1 MVFRKVVLFI
11 ALILPLTLWACTN
24 FQQAISR
31 EHTDSGGQ
39 QNVNKFDFTLI
50 PGEVGLGAAS
60 TESTAA
66 SCPPLG
72 GDSREKLLQRL
83 PNLPKSSTLQQE
95 FKRRADSLPAPRGGK
110 TVAVAFPPTEEIQLS
125 YEQTIDPKAEP
136 TVLERFSPQ
145 GAVQAAP
152 GITLTFSQPM
162 VELSGVDVANALIPA
177 QIKPKVKGYWR
188 WLGTKTVVF
197 EPSLGHMPMSSS
209 FEVVVPAN
217 LKDVAGRSLAKEY
230 RFSFQTE
237 RLKLAEVYPNGS
249 SVGPMPVGYIIFNQT
264 IDSAQIRSQIELKT
278 KGLLSKGVGLEFLS
292 LEQLPKDSVAAK
304 VLKEAPQGRWLA
316 FRPQSPLQANTEYN
330 LLLRQGSSAQEGP
343 LTTEAEQS
351 VSFKTFEPLQIV
363 GTNADSSWRGGKLSI
378 YDKWRINFNNPLEAK
393 RFKAINLVSSVS
405 PKLEGLSAY
414 VVGNSLVISGEV
426 KAETTYIVKLNP
438 EISDIYSQKLG
449 SRAKNITFKIGP
461 LEPFINVPGE
471 RFNILDPASPQIYS
485 VYSGAL
491 KEFKVKLFRV
501 DFAQFSERTPLY
513 FSDLSK
519 YKGAGQLVWEKT
531 IKVKASANEY
541 VQTPIDISQAFAQ
554 GPGLALLAIESGHHQ
569 DYTYFS
575 KAIWLQASSLAV
587 DSVGDNK
594 NTYVYVTDLKT
605 GQAVSEAVVEAQSH
619 KAQTDLVGRAV
630 LPALSAADRNAYI
643 LVSRGQEKL
652 LAQVAAGSHL
662 LRRNK
667 NIIFSIFDDRG
678 LYRPGETVSVKGW
691 LRSVEYAP
699 QANVQLASNLKR
711 VDWQL
716 NDPRGASIAK
726 GSTSLSS
733 CGGFDFQV
741 VLPENIN
748 LGEVSLSLSL
758 PEVDKK
764 VWNLSGNRHEIS
776 VQEFR
781 RPEFEVSL
789 KADAADHFMDG
800 RASVEAKADYFA
812 GGVLA
817 SAPVTWR
824 ASSKKTSYNP
834 PGWEG
839 FTFGQWRPW
848 WGRFWEENDED
859 NVEHSLALTTDS
871 LGKSAVAIDLGRNLP
886 PTPVTLRLSAAVSD
900 VNRQTWSGST
910 SFLVHPAS
918 LYVGIKADKVSY
930 QQLVK
935 PNLDF
940 IVTTLDGQ
948 AVPKQKINLQIARIE
963 STYDSEGKV
972 QEKELDVVT
981 DSLISADKAVQKVM
995 PFSKAGCWRVRAQVH
1010 DEQGRL
1016 NESTVRFWV
1025 GSFQAAGIAKD
1036 KVEAQDLTL
1045 IPDRQEYWPGQTAE
1059 IAVQA
1064 PFAAKHGIY
1073 TISRNG
1079 IAKSEAFKIDGPNAV
1094 LSIPIDKDWL
1104 PGFQIKVSVSGT
1116 DTRSDLAGNKL
1127 KDSSRPAYATGSLD
1141 LLVSTR
1147 EKKLQVKAEPREIG
1161 LEPGGQTEI
1170 TVTVVD
1176 SDNKPVAGAE
1186 IALVVVDDSVWALSG
1201 YSIKDPI
1208 QDFYAKCGPY
1218 TTFKY
1223 LRSLVLL
1230 NSQNIDQE
1238 QSRALGS
1245 ARYKNT
1251 RADGIFMMN
1260 SVAQS
1265 PIMAK
1270 AAGVS
1275 LSDRGDRA
1283 ESYVMEE
1290 AAAEAAPA
1298 ESDSGADNSAIALR
1312 SNFNPLAIF
1321 AAALKTDANGKI
1333 TQKVTLPDNLTRYR
1347 VVAVAADK
1355 DSRFGLGESSLTAR
1369 LPLMVRPSAPRF
1381 LNFGDKFS
1389 LPIVLHNQTAQDMRV
1404 QVAARAA
1411 NVKVLE
1417 PGAYICQVPAQSR
1430 REVLIPMETEQAGEA
1445 VIQVAAAA
1453 GRYADSAQ
1461 CKLPV
1466 YTPCTT
1472 EGFATYGTVDGEQT
1486 LVQPMQ
1492 RPKDSFAQFGGLEI
1506 STSSTALQELTDAVI
1521 YLCEYPFNCS
1531 EQLASRIIVLANLND
1546 VLRSFKAEGLPSQ
1559 AEIDDYMASSLKELQ
1574 KRQSSD
1580 GGFGLWTANKHV
1592 LPFISVHCAQALVS
1606 AKAHG
1611 FKVDDKMY
1619 DRALKYTAKAY
1630 DKTNSRDYSRQA
1642 RLNVAAYA
1650 DNVLWQAGRDVTKNY
1665 TELKK
1670 EDLSKVYLDT
1680 LGWYL
1685 PVIKDKFNDQALVA
1699 EIRRQISNKVV
1710 ETAGKANI
1718 GTFEET
1724 NDGYLILS
1732 SNFRTEAVLLS
1743 ALMYDEPKN
1752 SVIPKL
1758 VRSLLDGRRRGH
1770 WSTTQDNAMAVM
1782 ALDKYFRTYEA
1793 VTPNFAVNMW
1803 LGSDYVGQHK
1813 YQGRSNEY
1821 QVSSVPMN
1829 VVPEKGN
1836 ITLDKKGQGRLYYR
1850 LGLKYALK
1858 DLTPK
1863 PLEAGFAVVRTYEGA
1878 DDPGDVQRIDANTWQ
1893 FKLGSRIRCT
1903 TKLVAPA
1910 RRAHVALSVPL
1921 PAGCEILNSALKMT
1935 EDMPKD
1941 SDQVK
1946 PKYYWS
1952 YFWRSP
1958 FDHQNLRDDKAE
1970 AFSLILPGGEH
1981 EYSFV
1986 CRATAPG
1993 TFVVP
1998 PAKAEEMYAP
2008 EVFGRSGG
2016 VKVIIK

>member
-11 ALILPLTLWACTN
+11 ALILPLALWACLN
-24 FQQAISR
+24 FQQAVSR
-31 EHTDSGGQ
+31 ENPDSGGQ
-39 QNVNKFDFTLI
+39 HNVNNFDFTLI
-50 PGEVGLGAAS
+50 PGEGRVKVSSAEQTTVSCAPLGA
-60 TESTAA
+60 
-66 SCPPLG
+66 
-72 GDSREKLLQRL
+72 DSKEKLLQRL
-83 PNLPKSSTLQQE
+83 PALPKSASLQQE
-95 FKRRADSLPAPRGGK
+95 FKRRVDSIPAPRGGQ
-110 TVAVAFPPTEEIQLS
+110 TVQVTFPPQKEMHLS
-125 YEQTIDPKAEP
+125 YEQTIAPMAPP
-136 TVLERFSPQ
+136 TVLERFSPE
-145 GAVQAAP
+145 GAVKAVP
-152 GITLTFSQPM
+152 GVALTFSQPI
-162 VELSGVDVANALIPA
+162 VELSGVDVADALIPA
-177 QIKPKVKGYWR
+177 QIKPEVKGHWR
-188 WLGTKTVVF
+188 WLGTKTAIF
-197 EPSLGHMPMSSS
+197 EPADHHMPMSSK
-209 FEVVVPAN
+209 FEVTVPAS
-217 LKDVAGRSLAKEY
+217 LKDVAGRPLGKEY
-230 RFSFQTE
+230 KFSFQTE
-237 RLKLAEVYPNGS
+237 RLKFTEVYPS
-249 SVGPMPVGYIIFNQT
+249 SRGIGPNPVGYIVFNQK
-264 IDSAQIRSQIELKT
+264 IDVAKTQKQIELT
-278 KGLLSKGVGLEFLS
+278 QNGLFSTRVGLEFLS
-292 LEQLPKDSVAAK
+292 LSQLPKDSRAAK
-304 VLKEAPQGRWLA
+304 VLKEVPEGRWLA
-316 FRPQSPLQANTEYN
+316 FRPEKPLKADTEYSVT
-330 LLLRQGSSAQEGP
+330 LRKGSSAWEGP
-343 LTTEAEQS
+343 LTTEADQS
-351 VSFKTFEPLQIV
+351 FCFETFEPLEILR
-363 GTNADSSWRGGKLSI
+363 TNADHSWRDGKLSV
-378 YDKWRINFNNPLEAK
+378 YDEWNIQFNNDLKVKHSETAS
-393 RFKAINLVSSVS
+393 LVKNVS
-405 PKLEGLSAY
+405 PKLEGMHVS
-414 VVGNSLVISGEV
+414 VVGNSIIITGEV
-426 KAETTYIVKLNP
+426 KADTTYTVKLNP
-438 EISDIYSQKLG
+438 EICDIYSQRLG
-449 SRAKNITFKIGP
+449 SKAKTLTFKIDQ
-461 LEPFINVPGE
+461 LDAFINAPGE
-471 RFNILDPASPQIYS
+471 GFNILDPASPKFYS
-485 VYSGAL
+485 VYTGAL
-491 KEFKVKLFRV
+491 KEFKAKLFRV
-501 DFAQFSERTPLY
+501 DFAAFSEKTPLY
-513 FSDLSK
+513 FNDLGK
-519 YKGAGQLVWEKT
+519 YQGAGKLVWEKT
-531 IKVKASANEY
+531 FKVKASANEY
-541 VQTPIDISQAFAQ
+541 VQTPIDVSQAFAD
-554 GPGLALLAIESGHHQ
+554 GPCLALLAIEAGNRKE
-569 DYTYFS
+569 YTHFS

-587 DSVGDNK
+587 DSVNDNK
-594 NTYVYVTDLKT
+594 NTYVYVTNLKT
-605 GQAVSEAVVEAQSH
+605 GQAVSGAAVEAQGH
-619 KAQTDLVGRAV
+619 KAQTDSTGRAV
-630 LPALSAADRNAYI
+630 LPTLTA
-643 LVSRGQEKL
+643 E
-652 LAQVAAGSHL
+652 
-662 LRRNK
+662 RRNK
-667 NIIFSIFDDRG
+667 VCVSVSCGQDKILAPVASGIYPLSKYDTVICSIFDDRG

-691 LRSVEYAP
+691 LRFLDYSPEGNVRLAP
-699 QANVQLASNLKR
+699 ELKQIN
-711 VDWQL
+711 WKL
-716 NDPRGASIAK
+716 SDPRGTQLSS
-726 GSTSLSS
+726 GSTTVSD
-733 CGGFDFQV
+733 CGGFDFQIE
-741 VLPENIN
+741 LPENIN
-748 LGEVSLSLSL
+748 LGKAEISLSL
-758 PEVDKK
+758 PKDEK
-764 VWNLSGNRHEIS
+764 LILYGSARRIS

-781 RPEFEVSL
+781 RPEFEVSV
-789 KADAADHFMDG
+789 KADTADHFMDG
-800 RASVEAKADYFA
+800 RASVEAKASYFV
-812 GGVLA
+812 GGVLS

-824 ASSKKTSYNP
+824 ASSRESSYNP
-834 PGWEG
+834 PGWDG
-839 FTFGQWRPW
+839 FVFGQWRPW
-848 WGRFWEENDED
+848 WGCFWEEVKDKTA
-859 NVEHSLALTTDS
+859 EHSLTVNTDS
-871 LGKSAVAIDLGRNLP
+871 LGQSAVDIDLGRNLP
-886 PTPVTLRLSAAVSD
+886 PTPVTLSVSAAISD
-900 VNRQTWSGST
+900 VNRQTWSDST
-910 SFLVHPAS
+910 SFLVHPAD
-918 LYVGIKADKVSY
+918 LYVGIKVDKFSY

-940 IVTTLDGQ
+940 IVTSLDGK
-948 AVPKQKINLQIARIE
+948 AVAKQKISLQVARME
-963 STYDSEGKV
+963 STYDAEGKL
-972 QEKELDVVT
+972 QERELDVVT
-981 DSLISADKAVQKVM
+981 EEFVSSNQAVRKAM
-995 PFSKAGCWRVRAQVH
+995 SFSKPGLWRVRAQVR

-1016 NESTVRFWV
+1016 NETSVRIWV
-1025 GSFQAAGIAKD
+1025 GSFQAADAVKD
-1036 KVEAQDLTL
+1036 KVEEQKLTL
-1045 IPDRQEYWPGQTAE
+1045 IPDRKEYLPGQTAE
-1059 IAVQA
+1059 ITVQS
-1064 PFAAKHGIY
+1064 PFVAKHGVY
-1073 TISRNG
+1073 TICRNG
-1079 IAKSEAFKIDGPNAV
+1079 VAKSETFEIDGTNAV
-1094 LSIPIDKDWL
+1094 LSIPINKNWL
-1104 PGFQIKVSVSGT
+1104 PGFELKVFVSGA
-1116 DTRSDLAGNKL
+1116 DIKSDLAGNKL
-1127 KDSSRPAYATGSLD
+1127 KDSSRPAYAVNSLN
-1141 LLVSTR
+1141 LSVSTK
-1147 EKKLQVKAEPREIG
+1147 EKKLHVKAIPKELG
-1161 LEPGGQTEI
+1161 LEPGGKTDI
-1170 TVTVVD
+1170 NISVTD
-1176 SDNKPVAGAE
+1176 CDNKPVANAE
-1186 IALVVVDDSVWALSG
+1186 VALVVVDDSIWALSG

-1208 QDFYAKCGPY
+1208 KDFYARRGSY
-1218 TTFKY
+1218 TVSKY

-1230 NSQNIDQE
+1230 NSQNIDKA
-1238 QSRALGS
+1238 QSSALGG
-1245 ARYKNT
+1245 AKYQNA

-1260 SVAQS
+1260 SAVQAPRAS
-1265 PIMAK
+1265 K
-1270 AAGVS
+1270 AYS
-1275 LSDRGDRA
+1275 
-1283 ESYVMEE
+1283 SYKMEMVMEDGT
-1290 AAAEAAPA
+1290 AGAAPA

-1389 LPIVLHNQTAQDMRV
+1389 LPVVLHNQTAQDMRV

-1430 REVLIPMETEQAGEA
+1430 REVLIPMETESAGEA
-1445 VIQVAAAA
+1445 VIQVAAAS

-1472 EGFATYGTVDGEQT
+1472 EGFATYGTADGERT

-1492 RPKDSFAQFGGLEI
+1492 RPQDSFQQFGGLEI

-1521 YLCEYPFNCS
+1521 YLCEYPFDCS

-1559 AEIDDYMASSLKELQ
+1559 EKINDYMASSLKELQ
-1574 KRQSSD
+1574 KRQGYD
-1580 GGFGLWTANKHV
+1580 GGFGLWTIDKQT
-1592 LPFISVHCAQALVS
+1592 LPFVSVHCAQALVS

-1611 FKVDDKMY
+1611 FKVDEKMY
-1619 DRALKYTAKAY
+1619 DRALKYVAKAY
-1630 DKTNSRDYSRQA
+1630 DKTNSREYSRQA

-1650 DNVLWQAGRDVTKNY
+1650 DNVLWQAGREVTKHY

-1699 EIRRQISNKVV
+1699 EIKRQINNKVV

-1743 ALMYDEPKN
+1743 ALMYDEPKS

-1770 WSTTQDNAMAVM
+1770 WGTTQGNAMAVM

-1793 VTPNFAVNMW
+1793 VTPDFAVNMW
-1803 LGSDYVGQHK
+1803 LGPDYVGQHK
-1813 YQGRSNEY
+1813 YQGRSNKY

-1858 DLTPK
+1858 DLTPE

-1970 AFSLILPGGEH
+1970 AFSLILPGGEY

>member
-11 ALILPLTLWACTN
+11 ALILPLALWACLN

-31 EHTDSGGQ
+31 ENPDSGGQ
-39 QNVNKFDFTLI
+39 HNVNNFDFTLI
-50 PGEVGLGAAS
+50 PGESGSQSVA
-60 TESTAA
+60 TEKNTAN
-66 SCPPLG
+66 CNPL
-72 GDSREKLLQRL
+72 DAQSKEKLLQRL
-83 PNLPKSSTLQQE
+83 PVLPKSASLQQE
-95 FKRRADSLPAPRGGK
+95 FKRRVDSIPAPRGGQ
-110 TVAVAFPPTEEIQLS
+110 TVQVSFPPQEETSIS
-125 YEQTIDPKAEP
+125 CEQTIAPTAPP
-136 TVLERFSPQ
+136 TVLERFSPE
-145 GAVQAAP
+145 GAVQAVP
-152 GITLTFSQPM
+152 GITLTFSQPI
-162 VELSGVDVANALIPA
+162 VELSGVDVSDSLIPA
-177 QIKPKVKGYWR
+177 QIKPEVKGHWR
-188 WLGTKTVVF
+188 WLGTKTAIF
-197 EPSLGHMPMSSS
+197 EPADHHMPMSSK
-209 FEVVVPAN
+209 FEVTVPAS
-217 LKDVAGRSLAKEY
+217 LKDVAGRQLGKEY
-230 RFSFQTE
+230 KFSFQTE
-237 RLKLAEVYPNGS
+237 KLKFAEVYPNGR
-249 SVGPMPVGYIIFNQT
+249 SVGPTPVCYAIFNQR
-264 IDSAQIRSQIELKT
+264 IDLAKMRNQIALAQNGLFSAR
-278 KGLLSKGVGLEFLS
+278 VGLEFLS
-292 LEQLPKDSVAAK
+292 LEQLPKDSQAAK
-304 VLKEAPQGRWLA
+304 VLKEAPEGRWIA
-316 FRPQSPLQANTEYN
+316 FRPSAPLKANTDYSII
-330 LLLRQGSSAQEGP
+330 LSKGSSAFEGP

-363 GTNADSSWRGGKLSI
+363 STNADQKWRDGKLSV
-378 YDKWRINFNNPLEAK
+378 DEKWFIHFNNDLDAK
-393 RFKAINLVSSVS
+393 RCKAIDLVRSVS
-405 PKLEGLSAY
+405 PKLEGMNVSA
-414 VVGNSLVISGEV
+414 VGTSLVISGEV
-426 KAETTYIVKLNP
+426 KAETTYTVKLNP
-438 EISDIYSQKLG
+438 EICDIYSQKLG
-449 SRAKNITFKIGP
+449 SRAKSITFKIGQ
-461 LEPFINVPGE
+461 LEAYINAPGE
-471 RFNILDPASPQIYS
+471 RFNILDPSSPQIYS
-485 VYSGAL
+485 VYTGAL
-491 KEFKVKLFRV
+491 KEFKAKLFRV
-501 DFAQFSERTPLY
+501 DYADFSEKTPLY
-513 FSDLSK
+513 FNNLGE
-519 YKGAGQLVWEKT
+519 YKGAGKLVWEKT
-531 IKVKASANEY
+531 FKVKAPANEY
-541 VQTPIDISQAFAQ
+541 VQTPIDVAQAFTD
-554 GPGLALLAIESGHHQ
+554 GPCLALLAIEAGSRK

-594 NTYVYVTDLKT
+594 HTYIYVTDLKT
-605 GQAVSEAVVEAQSH
+605 GQAVSGAAVESQGH
-619 KAQTDLVGRAV
+619 KAQTDSVGRAILPV
-630 LPALSAADRNAYI
+630 LSSANSSDY
-643 LVSRGQEKL
+643 VSVSCGQDKL
-652 LAQVAAGSHL
+652 LAPVAAGDYF

-667 NIIFSIFDDRG
+667 NVIFSIFDDRG
-678 LYRPGETVSVKGW
+678 LYRPGETVSIKGW
-691 LRSVEYAP
+691 LRSLETAP
-699 QANVQLASNLKR
+699 EANVQLAPNFKQVNWKLT
-711 VDWQL
+711 
-716 NDPRGASIAK
+716 DPRGASISN
-726 GSTSLSS
+726 GSTTVSA

-741 VLPENIN
+741 TLPDNIN
-748 LGEVSLSLSL
+748 LGEASLALSL
-758 PEVDKK
+758 PEADSK
-764 VWNLSGNRHEIS
+764 VWTLLGNRYDIS

-781 RPEFEVSL
+781 RPEFEVSV
-789 KADAADHFMDG
+789 KADDADHFMDG
-800 RASVEAKADYFA
+800 RASVEAKASYFA
-812 GGVLA
+812 GGVL
-817 SAPVTWR
+817 SSSPIIWR
-824 ASSKKTSYNP
+824 ANSKKASYNP
-834 PGWEG
+834 PGWDD
-839 FTFGQWRPW
+839 FMFGQWRPW
-848 WGRFWEENDED
+848 WGRFWDEASEET
-859 NVEHSLALTTDS
+859 VSHSLAINTDS
-871 LGKSAVAIDLGRNLP
+871 LGQSAIDIDLGRNLP
-886 PTPVTLRLSAAVSD
+886 PTPVTLSVSAAVSD

-910 SFLVHPAS
+910 SFLVHPAD
-918 LYVGIKADKVSY
+918 LYVGIKADKFSY

-940 IVTTLDGQ
+940 IVTTLDGK
-948 AVPKQKINLQIARIE
+948 AVSKQKINLQIARIE
-963 STYDSEGKV
+963 SVYDSEGKA
-972 QEKELDVVT
+972 QEKEMDVIT
-981 DSLISADKAVQKVM
+981 DELISADKAVQKAM
-995 PFSKAGCWRVRAQVH
+995 PFSKPGLWRVRAQVR

-1016 NESTVRFWV
+1016 NESTVRIWI
-1025 GSFQAAGIAKD
+1025 GSFQVSGAVKD
-1036 KVEAQDLTL
+1036 KVEAQNLTL
-1045 IPDRQEYWPGQTAE
+1045 IPDRKEYLPGQVAE

-1064 PFAAKHGIY
+1064 PFVAKHGIY

-1079 IAKSEAFKIDGPNAV
+1079 IAKSEAFSIDGTNA
-1094 LSIPIDKDWL
+1094 LLQIPIDKNWL
-1104 PGFQIKVSVSGT
+1104 PAFQLKVSVSGA
-1116 DTRSDLAGNKL
+1116 DNKADLAGNKL
-1127 KDSSRPAYATGSLD
+1127 KDSSRPAYATASLD
-1141 LLVSTR
+1141 LSVSTR
-1147 EKKLQVKAEPREIG
+1147 EKKLSVKAEPKEVG
-1161 LEPGGQTEI
+1161 LEPGGQTE
-1170 TVTVVD
+1170 VTVSVVD
-1176 SDNKPVAGAE
+1176 CDNKPVAGAE
-1186 IALVVVDDSVWALSG
+1186 VALVVVDDSVWALSG

-1208 QDFYAKCGPY
+1208 KDFYANCGPY
-1218 TTFKY
+1218 TAYKY

-1230 NSQNIDQE
+1230 NSQNIDKE
-1238 QSRALGS
+1238 QSRALGG
-1245 ARYKNT
+1245 ARRYKGAKT
-1251 RADGIFMMN
+1251 EAIFMMN
-1260 SVAQS
+1260 SAQAPMVAQ
-1265 PIMAK
+1265 
-1270 AAGVS
+1270 AARSGS
-1275 LSDRGDRA
+1275 LHEIVTEDAYD
-1283 ESYVMEE
+1283 
-1290 AAAEAAPA
+1290 EAAPA
-1298 ESDSGADNSAIALR
+1298 DSDSGANNSAIALR

-1389 LPIVLHNQTAQDMRV
+1389 LPVVLHNQTAQDMRV

-1430 REVLIPMETEQAGEA
+1430 REVLIPMETEAAGEA

-1492 RPKDSFAQFGGLEI
+1492 RPQDSFKQFGGLEI

-1559 AEIDDYMASSLKELQ
+1559 EKINDYMASSLQELQ
-1574 KRQSSD
+1574 KRQGAD
-1580 GGFGLWTANKHV
+1580 GGFGLWTTDKHV
-1592 LPFISVHCAQALVS
+1592 LPFVSVHCAQALVS

-1611 FKVDDKMY
+1611 FKVDEKMY
-1619 DRALKYTAKAY
+1619 DRALQYVAKAY
-1630 DKTNSRDYSRQA
+1630 DKTNSREYSRQA

-1650 DNVLWQAGRDVTKNY
+1650 DNVLWQAGRDITKNY

-1699 EIRRQISNKVV
+1699 EIKRQINNKVV

-1743 ALMYDEPKN
+1743 ALMYDEPKS

-1770 WSTTQDNAMAVM
+1770 WGTTQGNAMAVM

-1793 VTPNFAVNMW
+1793 VTPDFAVNMW
-1803 LGSDYVGQHK
+1803 LGADYVGQHK

-1858 DLTPK
+1858 DLTPE

-1878 DDPGDVQRIDANTWQ
+1878 DDSGDVQRIDANTWQ

-1941 SDQVK
+1941 PDQVK

-1970 AFSLILPGGEH
+1970 AFSLILPGGEY